1 MRADE
6 RIDQGTDMAAVEA
19 GQEAGVIDTPHTEP
33 ATHTVLTSLR
43 ERIVTGE
50 IAPDTRLRAEGLA
63 AEMNVSRT
71 PIRSA
76 LAVLSA
82 EGLVSYSVNRGYT
95 VRTMSLGDI
104 FDAIEARGALESL
117 AARAS
122 VDLGWAPEALERL
135 EGLARAGREIVEAGQ
150 WSEAIELKWY
160 TINRQ
165 FHAQIL
171 HAAQN
176 TALRNAIRMTLVY
189 PLFGD
194 AARLCPT
201 VSACVPP
208 RLRQVPATPPD
219 HIRQS
224 QDDHEKILAAIKA
237 EDSIEAGRLMSDHV
251 LATRTR
257 LHALAIRR

>member
-1 MRADE
+1 MTAE
-6 RIDQGTDMAAVEA
+6 AAQDQDASTVE
-19 GQEAGVIDTPHTEP
+19 TPQIEP
-33 ATHTVLTSLR
+33 STHTVLTRLR

-50 IAPDTRLRAEGLA
+50 IPPDTRLRAEGLA
-63 AEMNVSRT
+63 TEMNVSRT

-95 VRTMSLGDI
+95 VRAMSLGDI
-104 FDAIEARGALESL
+104 FDSIETRAALEGL

-122 VDLGWAPEALERL
+122 VDLGWSRESLDNLRALE
-135 EGLARAGREIVEAGQ
+135 AAGRAIVEKGE
-150 WSEAIELKWY
+150 WSQAIEFDWY
-160 TINRQ
+160 AINRH

-176 TALRNAIRMTLVY
+176 VSLRNAIRMTLVY

-194 AARLCPT
+194 AARLCP
-201 VSACVPP
+201 VVAASVPP

-224 QDDHEKILAAIKA
+224 QDDHGRILAAIEA
-237 EDSIEAGRLMSDHV
+237 EDSVEAGRLMTDHV
-251 LATRTR
+251 LSTRTR
-257 LHALAIRR
+257 LHAIALRR

>member
-1 MRADE
+1 MTAE
-6 RIDQGTDMAAVEA
+6 AAQDQDTIAVE
-19 GQEAGVIDTPHTEP
+19 TPHIEP
-33 ATHTVLTSLR
+33 STHTVLTRLR

-50 IAPDTRLRAEGLA
+50 IPPDTRLRAEGLA
-63 AEMNVSRT
+63 TEMNVSRT

-95 VRTMSLGDI
+95 VRAMSLGDI
-104 FDAIEARGALESL
+104 FDSIETRAALEGL

-122 VDLGWAPEALERL
+122 VDLGWSREALDNLRAL
-135 EGLARAGREIVEAGQ
+135 EAAGRAIVDKGA
-150 WSEAIELKWY
+150 WSQAIEFEWY
-160 TINRQ
+160 AINRQ

-176 TALRNAIRMTLVY
+176 VSLRNAIRMTLVY

-194 AARLCPT
+194 AARLCP
-201 VSACVPP
+201 VVAACVPP

-224 QDDHEKILAAIKA
+224 QDEHGKILAAIVA
-237 EDSIEAGRLMSDHV
+237 EDSIEAGRLMTEHV
-251 LATRTR
+251 LSTRTR
-257 LHALAIRR
+257 LHAIAIRR